1 MNNPSRPALSSKDG
15 APSVS
20 TRGPIAASDNA
31 GGVLAFIALIYCAFT
46 FPIAAL
52 AMPTM
57 IAEGEWLGL
66 LVLLAFVGVGVGL
79 LALAVVSWLG
89 RLLHGRVVLDLLH
102 VARVGEPFAGTIS
115 FARGVGEGDRFLV
128 KLGCQLVRQVSLAN
142 RTSRGS
148 GTVAQFD
155 TLWSEQLERAAATAG
170 KLRFVF
176 TPPPDLPGSAGADTG
191 NSKIVWS
198 VWVTRQNALRASSAF
213 TVAVEGPPPGGVAM
227 ARLRTAAQ
235 APSNTTKNPW
245 VVYGLTGVAIVIFAG
260 VFLFTLYQ
268 YASGLIQFA
277 AHPSI
282 TVVHAKISI
291 C

>member
-1 MNNPSRPALSSKDG
+1 MDG

-31 GGVLAFIALIYCAFT
+31 GGVMACIALIYCGFT
-46 FPIAAL
+46 FPIAAHVI
-52 AMPTM
+52 PTM
-57 IAEGEWLGL
+57 IAAREWSGV
-66 LVLLAFVGVGVGL
+66 LVMLAFAGVGVGL
-79 LALAVVSWLG
+79 LALAVMAWLG
-89 RLLHGRVVLDLLH
+89 PLLHGRVVLNLDQA
-102 VARVGEPFAGTIS
+102 ARVGEPFAGTIS

-128 KLGCQLVRQVSLAN
+128 TLECQLVRQVSLAN
-142 RTSRGS
+142 RGSHGS
-148 GTVAQFD
+148 GTVAKSE
-155 TLWSEQLERAAATAG
+155 TLWSDEAERAAAPAG

-235 APSNTTKNPW
+235 APSNTTKNPR

-260 VFLFTLYQ
+260 AFLFTLYQ

-277 AHPSI
+277 AQLFS
-282 TVVHAKISI
+282 
-291 C
+291 